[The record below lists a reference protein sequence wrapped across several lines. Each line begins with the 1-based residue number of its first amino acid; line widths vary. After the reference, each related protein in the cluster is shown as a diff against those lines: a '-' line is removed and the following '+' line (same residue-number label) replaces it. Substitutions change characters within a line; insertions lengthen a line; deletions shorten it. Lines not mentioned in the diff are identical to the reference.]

1 MSENKTSQSFEST
14 MDRLTSIV
22 ESLNN
27 TSIPLDEAF
36 KLFEEGLQ
44 CVKSCDSTL
53 KQYEK
58 QYNELVEPLK
68 KEDSS
73 DAGI

>member
-1 MSENKTSQSFEST
+1 MSENKNNSFEVT
-14 MDRLTSIV
+14 MDRLSTIV

-68 KEDSS
+68 KEEETN
-73 DAGI
+73 A

>member
-1 MSENKTSQSFEST
+1 MSENKNNSFEAT
-14 MDRLTSIV
+14 MDRLGTIV

-68 KEDSS
+68 KEEQTN
-73 DAGI
+73 A

>member
-1 MSENKTSQSFEST
+1 MSENKNNSFEAT
-14 MDRLTSIV
+14 MDRLATIV

-58 QYNELVEPLK
+58 QYNKLVEPLK
-68 KEDSS
+68 KEEETN
-73 DAGI
+73 A

>member
-1 MSENKTSQSFEST
+1 MSENKNNSFEAT
-14 MDRLTSIV
+14 MDRLSTIV

-68 KEDSS
+68 KEEETN
-73 DAGI
+73 A